1 MIKYFIYFTIIF
13 LASYVLVLQKFWN
26 SEQKYNRVD
35 VHFDKHKEQ
44 ELRRR

>member
-1 MIKYFIYFTIIF
+1 MIKYLIAFIVII
-13 LASYVLVLQKFWN
+13 SCCVLLMQKFWN
-26 SEQKYNRVD
+26 FEQKYNCID